1 MTGSASFRAYKDN
14 LRNISMYMYHVPED
28 HCDEDRDQLEDLVQ
42 RMEHAGTQ
50 VVVQVHQVFFGVV
63 EVNTPDISADLL
75 HTEIA
80 KQEACIVL
88 QFNFSSG
95 NLMSA

>member
-1 MTGSASFRAYKDN
+1 
-14 LRNISMYMYHVPED
+14 
-28 HCDEDRDQLEDLVQ
+28 
-42 RMEHAGTQ
+42 MEHAGTQ
-50 VVVQVHQVFFGVV
+50 VVVQVHQVLFGVV

-80 KQEACIVL
+80 KQQACIVL